1 LNKFCSFSFT
11 VLLCSQLLGCASQN
25 SKDVADDVLSGID
38 SLALKASK
46 CINSKS
52 QKGLDCIEFAD
63 AYKNG
68 GFDNIK
74 AFKDNLPEIYKKDLD
89 AGLNATEKLNIIISA
104 VVFLSRT

>member
-1 LNKFCSFSFT
+1 M
-11 VLLCSQLLGCASQN
+11 
-25 SKDVADDVLSGID
+25 
-38 SLALKASK
+38 
-46 CINSKS
+46 
-52 QKGLDCIEFAD
+52 DCIEFAD